1 MNIQQMYNTL
11 HQLNELEKQYLID
24 HHIVRPT
31 DDYSFYK
38 VYTELP
44 YIRQHNLA
52 EIYWPQVEGNVSIA
66 IPKYLSELP
75 LLDEDILLFSGK
87 NFQIVKQINFP
98 SDLQRSNSFFDCM
111 YLLEG
116 AAELI
121 CCGEKFS
128 LRSGDFFF
136 LPPFVSYKLIS
147 APDSIMIHLNIRRNF
162 IVSQYARLFSGNP
175 LIIKFFDTA
184 VANRSEKDYLLLHT
198 ENQEELRSI
207 GLQLLVEY
215 LYEDTYKDD
224 ILLSYVALLF
234 RKLMKYGATDIET
247 TVSVGKN
254 QIYYQQIL
262 DYLRQNYRSAD
273 LSSTADAIH
282 FTKQYICKII
292 RTASGQSFSEVL
304 TRIRIEKAMQFIL
317 ETNVSMELIS
327 EFVGFS
333 DSAHLSRAFKKVVG
347 VSPSVYRRSKG
358 KNSHE

>member
-1 MNIQQMYNTL
+1 MNTQQMYNTL
-11 HQLNELEKQYLID
+11 RQLNELEKQYLID
-24 HHIVRPT
+24 RHSARPT

-38 VYTELP
+38 SYTELP
-44 YIRQHNLA
+44 YIAENNLA
-52 EIYWPQVEGNVSIA
+52 EIYWAQIEEKAPIA
-66 IPKYLSELP
+66 APKHLSELP

-87 NFQIVKQINFP
+87 NFQAVKQINFP

-116 AAELI
+116 SAELV
-121 CCGEKFS
+121 CCGKKFS

-175 LIIKFFDTA
+175 LIIKFFDCA
-184 VANRSEKDYLLLHT
+184 VASRSEKDYMLLHT
-198 ENQEELRSI
+198 DNQEELRAI
-207 GLQLLVEY
+207 GVQLLIEY

-224 ILLSYVALLF
+224 VLLSYVVLLF
-234 RKLMKYGATDIET
+234 RKLMKYGASDIDT

-254 QIYYQQIL
+254 QLYYQQIL
-262 DYLRQNYRSAD
+262 DYLRQNYRTAN
-273 LSSTADAIH
+273 LTSTADAIH

-317 ETNVSMELIS
+317 ETSVSMEMIS

-333 DSAHLSRAFKKVVG
+333 DSAHLSRAFKKYVG
-347 VSPSVYRRSKG
+347 VSPSVYRRTKG
-358 KNSHE
+358 NIPLE